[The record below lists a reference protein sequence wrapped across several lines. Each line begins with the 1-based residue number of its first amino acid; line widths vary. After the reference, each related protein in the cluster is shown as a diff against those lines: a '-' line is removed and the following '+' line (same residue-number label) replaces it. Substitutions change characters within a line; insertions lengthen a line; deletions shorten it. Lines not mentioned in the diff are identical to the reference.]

1 MKKFF
6 ITIICILILFVY
18 QITKTN
24 GASLKPVS
32 TNFVVIKNR
41 KVFLDVADNREKITQ
56 GLMGVDNIEENQ
68 GMVFLF
74 KKPDYKTFWMKNMKI
89 SLDIVFISNEKVVK
103 MYKEVPVCEKNPC
116 PLYGSKY
123 KIDSVI
129 EFKKGFCEKY
139 NVKIGDKITFS
150 QDIKRKKA
158 GLKENY

>member
-1 MKKFF
+1 MKKIV

-24 GASLKPVS
+24 GESLKPVS
-32 TNFVVIKNR
+32 TDFVVIKNQ
-41 KVFLDVADNREKITQ
+41 KVFLDVADNREKITR
-56 GLMGVDNIEENQ
+56 GLMGVDNIAENQ

-74 KKPDYKTFWMKNMKI
+74 KKHDYKTFWMKNMKI
-89 SLDIVFISNEKVVK
+89 PLDIVFISNEKIAK
-103 MYKEVPVCEKNPC
+103 IYKEVPVCEKDPC
-116 PLYGSKY
+116 TLYGSKY

-139 NVKIGDKITFS
+139 NVKVGDKIKFS

-158 GLKENY
+158 GLKEN

>member
-1 MKKFF
+1 MKKIV

-24 GASLKPVS
+24 GESLKPVS
-32 TNFVVIKNR
+32 TDFVVIKNQ
-41 KVFLDVADNREKITQ
+41 KVFLDVADNREKITR
-56 GLMGVDNIEENQ
+56 GLMGVDNIAENQ

-74 KKPDYKTFWMKNMKI
+74 KKHDYKTFWMKNMKI
-89 SLDIVFISNEKVVK
+89 PLDIVFISNEKIAK
-103 MYKEVPVCEKNPC
+103 IYNEVPVCEKYPC
-116 PLYGSKY
+116 PLYESKY

-139 NVKIGDKITFS
+139 NVKVGDKIKFS

-158 GLKENY
+158 GLKEN